1 MPEILARLGM
11 GSERT
16 TARRTRALRR
26 FQYDVKSSVPPRILP
41 LLRFLVGLA
50 PVKAI
55 QRGTGALRFPLES
68 PMTSAIAIPNNRVG
82 AIRLNI
88 KGREPFGCVEAGSE
102 ARALIDELRTALLEL
117 ADPDSGEPIVS
128 RIEISDDLFGKERHP
143 DVPDMLV
150 VFRPGEEA
158 IEACRS
164 ERVGT
169 IEVPYFTP
177 RTHRSG
183 DHTVESRLW
192 AAGPGVE
199 KRRKISPAHVLD
211 IAPTVLSLL
220 GVMLPDDL
228 DGRPIAHCDYSAGR
242 GRR

>member
-1 MPEILARLGM
+1 M
-11 GSERT
+11 
-16 TARRTRALRR
+16 
-26 FQYDVKSSVPPRILP
+26 
-41 LLRFLVGLA
+41 
-50 PVKAI
+50 
-55 QRGTGALRFPLES
+55 
-68 PMTSAIAIPNNRVG
+68 
-82 AIRLNI
+82 
-88 KGREPFGCVEAGSE
+88 
-102 ARALIDELRTALLEL
+102 IDELRTALLEL

-164 ERVGT
+164 ARVGT

-228 DGRPIAHCDYSAGR
+228 DGRPIAHCDYSAGP